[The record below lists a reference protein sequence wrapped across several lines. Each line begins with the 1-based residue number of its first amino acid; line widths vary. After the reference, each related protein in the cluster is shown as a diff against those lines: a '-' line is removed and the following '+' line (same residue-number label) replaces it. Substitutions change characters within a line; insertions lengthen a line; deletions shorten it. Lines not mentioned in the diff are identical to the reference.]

1 MTRGRPPTG
10 SKMGSGQIAPLDRP
24 MTQHGLGGMKT
35 PTTRS
40 GNRLVQD
47 STFWQGQIRSKMSE
61 LTTEIG
67 RLESELTNQE
77 EEAESYLSY
86 KRLASQNA
94 IELAELQSRLA
105 DANMVIEK
113 SNQGLDPDDVD
124 GDIEQVK
131 RGNEIEEESLHNLFN
146 VRTQKEEEL
155 KEVEQKSE
163 EAAQHSESLLAEMS
177 DLERDQFLSAQK
189 HYKKVQGDIDD
200 IERDIEQTRI
210 ESHQLENDLLADPV
224 RSALVGLYGDLILL
238 KGKKKQHEIDE
249 RNKLTPEQERDK
261 LLKQTKQ
268 DNSTISTIEK
278 QIAAKDEKLNDL
290 HDELRNMESDLDE
303 SYLQKLKGLRQTEQ
317 KFKQFLESY
326 PQYKDEEMTRL
337 AEKESQIAANLDEIQ
352 KLLHVSQTLPEEAGA
367 FGAINTNLAH
377 KEREL
382 NQNQNTMQFLGQDQ
396 LKLTKQLAQMD
407 SVVTK
412 LEKEK
417 VSLTEQLDRMR
428 DELDQVSD
436 LKGLEEREGENKES
450 LQTNIRRYK
459 EELESLQ
466 VMTRDETD
474 KIKSLE
480 TELNES
486 EEHLQMNTLEKKWNN
501 QQQTN
506 QAMVEFIQNRLI
518 DTNGLQQR
526 CRQYL
531 DEYNQ
536 VMLDRLKGATTKPTD
551 GY

>member
-268 DNSTISTIEK
+268 GVEWDL
-278 QIAAKDEKLNDL
+278 EKL
-290 HDELRNMESDLDE
+290 
-303 SYLQKLKGLRQTEQ
+303 TE
-317 KFKQFLESY
+317 F
-326 PQYKDEEMTRL
+326 
-337 AEKESQIAANLDEIQ
+337 
-352 KLLHVSQTLPEEAGA
+352 
-367 FGAINTNLAH
+367 
-377 KEREL
+377 
-382 NQNQNTMQFLGQDQ
+382 
-396 LKLTKQLAQMD
+396 
-407 SVVTK
+407 
-412 LEKEK
+412 
-417 VSLTEQLDRMR
+417 
-428 DELDQVSD
+428 
-436 LKGLEEREGENKES
+436 
-450 LQTNIRRYK
+450 
-459 EELESLQ
+459 
-466 VMTRDETD
+466 
-474 KIKSLE
+474 
-480 TELNES
+480 
-486 EEHLQMNTLEKKWNN
+486 
-501 QQQTN
+501 
-506 QAMVEFIQNRLI
+506 
-518 DTNGLQQR
+518 
-526 CRQYL
+526 
-531 DEYNQ
+531 
-536 VMLDRLKGATTKPTD
+536 
-551 GY
+551 